1 MKPCG
6 IISPVFHNQLRHS
19 AVCLQRCSESLE
31 HVYHIFSHHI
41 TDSPGLYWGIETDK
55 LTGRE
60 TALLFVPIATD
71 WYYNGCHIRF
81 VLFVCCCF
89 FFGLCLSRWQ
99 YCNFNVYP
107 QKHKQWMK
115 LLLNYATFY
124 KTSNRVVILIININL
139 HRSHWLLS
147 VSVLEVTFSDWAMSQ
162 RPLVLKQNKI
172 WSPNLGQKSERVL
185 NRSWFSGSESEFL
198 SIW

>member
-1 MKPCG
+1 MPPCIFHTVMHLLKKKCFRLSLDFMNKKKKADFMLAFCFLLHHKPTVWNHAESS
-6 IISPVFHNQLRHS
+6 INQLRQS

-41 TDSPGLYWGIETDK
+41 TDLPSLYWGIETDK

-89 FFGLCLSRWQ
+89 LV
-99 YCNFNVYP
+99 YVYP
-107 QKHKQWMK
+107 DD
-115 LLLNYATFY
+115 
-124 KTSNRVVILIININL
+124 SIVILMFTLRNTNDEWNYCWTTQLFIKRAIE
-139 HRSHWLLS
+139 LL
-147 VSVLEVTFSDWAMSQ
+147 F
-162 RPLVLKQNKI
+162 
-172 WSPNLGQKSERVL
+172 
-185 NRSWFSGSESEFL
+185 
-198 SIW
+198 